1 MNLKYQ
7 FQIKNQLQ
15 RIGLYLF
22 QNNKLSLQIAIYRN
36 IQRFN
41 ENQNT
46 NTLFIKDKNL
56 HVIF

>member
-22 QNNKLSLQIAIYRN
+22 QNNKLSLQIAIHRN

-41 ENQNT
+41 ENQIT

>member
-15 RIGLYLF
+15 RIDLYLF
-22 QNNKLSLQIAIYRN
+22 QNNKLSLQIAIHRN

-41 ENQNT
+41 ENQNI